1 MKKKIFIPIFAVLI
15 VAILGFYLGDIIVN
29 STSPKEHL
37 FEMLSSLVICL
48 GSLIKLVTA
57 DRRRKS
63 LAFYETQY
71 ADILENS
78 FKERLFSTLLSR
90 DYAAVTAQ
98 HSAIPYADIL
108 TQCYISNDSGVGGD
122 PDLVHHSAQ

>member
-1 MKKKIFIPIFAVLI
+1 MKKKIFIPIFAILI
-15 VAILGFYLGDIIVN
+15 VVILGFYLGDIIVN

-71 ADILENS
+71 ADIGIAES
-78 FKERLFSTLLSR
+78 CFVLFAFITRTVTKRHSNICMSCNR
-90 DYAAVTAQ
+90 DANVA
-98 HSAIPYADIL
+98 L
-108 TQCYISNDSGVGGD
+108 MRKG
-122 PDLVHHSAQ
+122 